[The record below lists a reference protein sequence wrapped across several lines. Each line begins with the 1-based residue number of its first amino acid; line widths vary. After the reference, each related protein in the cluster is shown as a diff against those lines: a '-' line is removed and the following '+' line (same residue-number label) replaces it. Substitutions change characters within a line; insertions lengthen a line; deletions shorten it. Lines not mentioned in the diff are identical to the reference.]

1 MSSKANSGGDFSL
14 EDDQD
19 AFATDDDD
27 LTKVCVGQ
35 NGDLLDK
42 SLFMFKVL
50 VYDTQV
56 QNLIA
61 PIFKVGN
68 LRECNVVLHLNINSK

>member
-1 MSSKANSGGDFSL
+1 MPSKSSSGGDFSL

-19 AFATDDDD
+19 TFAADDDD

-50 VYDTQV
+50 VYDT
-56 QNLIA
+56 
-61 PIFKVGN
+61 
-68 LRECNVVLHLNINSK
+68 